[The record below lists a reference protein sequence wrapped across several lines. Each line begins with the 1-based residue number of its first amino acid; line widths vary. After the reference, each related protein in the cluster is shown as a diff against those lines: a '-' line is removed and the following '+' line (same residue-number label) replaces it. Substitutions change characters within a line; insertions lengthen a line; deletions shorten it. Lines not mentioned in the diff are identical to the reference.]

1 MTAPVGQY
9 YAQPQQPQQY
19 QPPRPRLQGLS
30 WFIHGHAKA
39 GKSSLG
45 DSGPR
50 PRLIVDVEG
59 TSVWTP
65 SRKTY
70 WNPLRETPPQL
81 DQRMTAGYGQVS
93 YTPSWE
99 SCIVIAQEADTVFS
113 TYQTLVSGRH
123 PFNSLSMDS
132 VTEVQQRVMDSLSK
146 GFGQIPREAWN
157 GLLRRVMKMAR
168 DYRDLINNPVKPL
181 WSVTF
186 IAGTHWN
193 INTTRWEPLMQGQI
207 QDYFP
212 YYVDVLGYLGAMPNG
227 ERQLLI
233 GPHPQ
238 YATGERVGGR
248 LPYSVQIGYPGRPGH
263 SIETMV
269 QQVLQGVAQ

>member
-1 MTAPVGQY
+1 MTTPV
-9 YAQPQQPQQY
+9 AQY
-19 QPPRPRLQGLS
+19 QPQPPPQQRPRLQGLS
-30 WFIHGHAKA
+30 FFVHGLAKA

-45 DSGPR
+45 DSGPQ

-59 TSVWTP
+59 TSIWTP

-70 WNPLRETPPQL
+70 WNPTRETPPQL
-81 DQRMTAGYGQVS
+81 DRRMTAGYGTPS
-93 YTPSWE
+93 FTPSWE
-99 SCIVIAQEADTVFS
+99 SCIVMATDANTVFS

-132 VTEVQQRVMDSLSK
+132 VTEVQQRVIDGLSK
-146 GFGQIPREAWN
+146 GFGKIGRDEW
-157 GLLRRVMKMAR
+157 GELLRRVMKMAR
-168 DYRDLINNPVKPL
+168 DYRDLITNPVKPL
-181 WSVTF
+181 WSVCF
-186 IAGTHWN
+186 ISGTHWN
-193 INTTRWEPLMQGQI
+193 RDTLKWEPLMQGQI
-207 QDYFP
+207 QDFFP

-227 ERQLLI
+227 SRELLT

-248 LPYSVQIGYPGRPGH
+248 LPYSAPIGYPGRPGY

-269 QQVLQGVAQ
+269 QQVLQGVTS

>member
-1 MTAPVGQY
+1 MTVAPVSY
-9 YAQPQQPQQY
+9 YQPQPQRQ
-19 QPPRPRLQGLS
+19 RLQGLS
-30 WFIHGHAKA
+30 FFVHGQAKA

-45 DSGPR
+45 DSGPQ

-59 TSVWTP
+59 TSIWTP
-65 SRKTY
+65 SRKTH
-70 WNPLRETPPQL
+70 WNPLRETAPQL
-81 DQRMTAGYGQVS
+81 DRHMTAGYGQTS
-93 YTPSWE
+93 FTPSWE
-99 SCIVIAQEADTVFS
+99 SCIVIAQEADTVFQ

-132 VTEVQQRVMDSLSK
+132 VTEVQQRVIDTLAK
-146 GFGQIPREAWN
+146 GFTKIERDAWN

-186 IAGTHWN
+186 ISGTHRN
-193 INTTRWEPLMQGQI
+193 INTGRWEPLLQGQI

-212 YYVDVLGYLGAMPNG
+212 YYVDVLAYLGAMPNG
-227 ERQLLI
+227 ERHLLI
-233 GPHPQ
+233 GPHPE

-248 LPYSVQIGYPGRPGH
+248 LPYSAQIGYPGRPGY

-269 QQVLQGVAQ
+269 QQVLQGVSQ